1 MICAYA
7 PYVVLFFF
15 YVYYLNSSHC
25 MAAREN
31 NVTIS
36 IHILDLLDD
45 GERLELNK
53 GWEMILPTYCPI

>member
-1 MICAYA
+1 MISAYA

-45 GERLELNK
+45 GEILELNK
-53 GWEMILPTYCPI
+53 CWEMILPTYCPI